1 MKRSFLDR
9 LKTNGLLAIVGAAV
23 LLLGIPL
30 YQLLLLFPQGYS
42 EAFNT
47 TGTNVSNS
55 FLLWIGSHTWLF
67 IGYRLL
73 LALAFAL
80 LLTFPFTLFRII
92 VAQEILEAPQ
102 IDESEEDDDEDE
114 DEDQE
119 TEEENEQKA
128 KDTDEAV
135 TPTEETSTE
144 ETNGMPEFAWRGKGF
159 AVIAAWSGMIGL
171 LCVVVGTLFSMIYIA
186 GSAAGFT
193 AHTAVPENFIW
204 LVSWLTI
211 LTNTIGGGLLA
222 LSALF
227 FGAMIARRGLRLW
240 PVAWLLFGYAAL
252 AVAALFSGSAV
263 AVASAPG
270 QGQASLT
277 TPAILLFAL
286 WILWFGIMLV
296 RLKPE

>member
-9 LKTNGLLAIVGAAV
+9 LKTNGLLAIAGAIV

-30 YQLLLLFPQGYS
+30 YQLLLLAPQGYS
-42 EAFNT
+42 EAFNA
-47 TGTNVSNS
+47 TGTNISNS
-55 FLLWIGSHTWLF
+55 FLLWISGHTGLF

-92 VAQEILEAPQ
+92 VAQEILEGSQ
-102 IDESEEDDDEDE
+102 LDDTEEEDDEDEDDEDE
-114 DEDQE
+114 DED
-119 TEEENEQKA
+119 EELTI
-128 KDTDEAV
+128 KDNPA
-135 TPTEETSTE
+135 TPLASTE
-144 ETNGMPEFAWRGKGF
+144 KKASEEANGMPDFAWRGKGF
-159 AVIAAWSGMIGL
+159 AIIAAWSGLIGL
-171 LCVVVGTLFSMIYIA
+171 GCIVVGTLFSMIYIA

-193 AHTAVPENFIW
+193 AQTAVPANFIW
-204 LVSWLTI
+204 LVSLLTI
-211 LTNTIGGGLLA
+211 LTNTVGGGLMA
-222 LSALF
+222 LSTLF

-240 PVAWLLFGYAAL
+240 PRNWLFFGYAAL
-252 AVAALFSGSAV
+252 AVAALYSGSAV

-270 QGQASLT
+270 QGQAALT

-286 WILWFGIMLV
+286 WILWFGLMLV